1 MDLKNLRQKILS
13 KNIKISV
20 VGQGYVGLSIAS
32 LFAKKGFAVYGFDI
46 SKEKIEKLKKGE
58 NHIIEEEWITPVV
71 RELANSRMIFS
82 EDPREAALCGDVMIT
97 AVPTPVKQGKTKLQ
111 YILSATDSIISN
123 DISGKLLVFES
134 TMPPGTTENIL
145 KPRIE
150 SKTDLVA
157 GEDFGLAFSPERID
171 PGNKTHMLWNTPKV
185 VGGINDASTEL
196 TALLYGQI
204 VEKVVKVSSP
214 TSAEMIKVMENTQR
228 DVQIALT
235 NLYAKIGEKLGIDIE
250 ESLDAAATKWNFVRL
265 KPGCGVGGE
274 CIGDVD
280 YMLIE
285 TAEELGVDADL
296 LHSTRDLN
304 ESMPKFTVDKMIN
317 ALKEKGKDPGSS
329 RIAVLGLSYKGNSA
343 DLRNSPAL
351 EVVEELRKAGIK
363 NFVTYDPFAKV
374 SAVNQVTSLDDAIS
388 GTDCAVI
395 ATDHTIFGTLKW
407 PEDMVVVDGR
417 NMLNGQIAKENYY
430 GLGRVKGF
438 KKIVRYET
446 TEKNAGKVDRK

>member
-1 MDLKNLRQKILS
+1 MEIKKFRENILE
-13 KNIKISV
+13 KEIKISV
-20 VGQGYVGLSIAS
+20 IGQGYVGLSIAS
-32 LFAKKGFAVYGFDI
+32 LFAKKGFKVYGFEI

-58 NHIIEEEWITPVV
+58 NYIIEEEWIKPILK
-71 RELANSRMIFS
+71 EFANSRMIFS
-82 EDPREAALCGDVMIT
+82 DNPREAAKFGDVIIT
-97 AVPTPVKQGKTKLQ
+97 AVPTPIKDRKIDLK
-111 YILSATDSIISN
+111 YILSATDSIISE

-134 TMPPGTTENIL
+134 TMSPGTTEKII

-150 SKTDLVA
+150 SKTGLIA

-171 PGNKTHMLWNTPKV
+171 PGNKTHMIWNTPKV
-185 VGGINDASTEL
+185 VGGINETSTEL

-214 TSAEMIKVMENTQR
+214 TAAEMVKVMENTQR

-285 TAEELGVDADL
+285 TAEKLGVDVDL
-296 LHSTRDLN
+296 LNNTRCIN

-317 ALKEKGKDPGSS
+317 ALKEKGKDPEDS

-343 DLRNSPAL
+343 DMRNSPAL
-351 EVVEELRKAGIK
+351 EVVQEIKKAGIT
-363 NFVTYDPFAKV
+363 NFVTYDPFV
-374 SAVNQVTSLDDAIS
+374 EVGAVNQVISLDYAMS
-388 GTDCAVI
+388 GTDCAII
-395 ATDHTIFGTLKW
+395 ATDHTIFRTLKW
-407 PEDMVVVDGR
+407 PGDMIVVDGR
-417 NMLNGQIAKENYY
+417 NMLNEQIASKNYY
-430 GLGRVKGF
+430 GLGRV
-438 KKIVRYET
+438 R
-446 TEKNAGKVDRK
+446 RKMEGE